1 SSSETSKRPHASMLS
16 PRSYEAPSSLW
27 EIVREHAAPSE
38 HHELKHL
45 IGADLI
51 DQTLELRRE
60 IGLLLEL
67 SMDLQDDEDSHEQP
81 SAAQRPAPLPEPP
94 QMRARLAQEIVFFL
108 EAIREQQRTTDLR
121 KYDVNQEVVDYAYES
136 SSSRPSTGNSRLSL
150 GEIRVTPCSSARSDS
165 RRTAR
170 SVEAPA
176 AEDVAGMR
184 DQLTYM
190 RCDEVRRRL
199 RSHLQEE
206 IDQLKQDLE
215 QLRESL
221 QTQHQPGFTARSD
234 THHGHRPPSSLQRS
248 LSREPT
254 LSDLRSERH
263 KLERALLEA
272 CKDEPALREHRLAAA
287 AATGCHSN
295 KAVNETIQR
304 PLAPLMTSTA
314 GSQRPSSAQRLRS
327 MVQQSRQQQQVVPPL
342 KLLD

>member
-1 SSSETSKRPHASMLS
+1 MLS

-67 SMDLQDDEDSHEQP
+67 SMDLQDDEDSHE
-81 SAAQRPAPLPEPP
+81 
-94 QMRARLAQEIVFFL
+94 MRARLAQEIVFFL

-150 GEIRVTPCSSARSDS
+150 GEIRVTPCSSARSGS

-170 SVEAPA
+170 SVEAPT

-215 QLRESL
+215 QLQESL
-221 QTQHQPGFTARSD
+221 QTQQQPGFTARSD

-272 CKDEPALREHRLAAA
+272 CKDEPALREHRPAAA

-342 KLLD
+342 KLPD

>member
-1 SSSETSKRPHASMLS
+1 MLS

-67 SMDLQDDEDSHEQP
+67 SMDLQDDEDSHE
-81 SAAQRPAPLPEPP
+81 
-94 QMRARLAQEIVFFL
+94 MRARLAQEIVFFL